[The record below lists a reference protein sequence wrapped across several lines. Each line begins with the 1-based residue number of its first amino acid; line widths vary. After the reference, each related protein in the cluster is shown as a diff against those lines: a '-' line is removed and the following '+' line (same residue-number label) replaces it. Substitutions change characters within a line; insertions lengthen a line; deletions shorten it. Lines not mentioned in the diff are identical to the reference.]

1 MPLVEYYQNGD
12 SLVGSFITLIED
24 ETWTDAFW
32 VLFRARDWNMR
43 AFATVVQRS
52 AERIARSIEDMLRR
66 WSSRARARIAY
77 RPGGA
82 GYLEARRDFMVRSGQ
97 TRATRS
103 YTPY

>member
-32 VLFRARDWNMR
+32 VFLRSGGSMR